1 MQLATSTLS
10 APSLPSPSARTHG
23 IAADSPPLAQTAP
36 LNIESDAV
44 VPQFDRIRVHG
55 KGFRQGASAWYV
67 KGLTYG
73 PFAPNSR
80 GAFLPERWRMLED
93 FAQIRRL
100 GANSIRL
107 YHPPTVQVL
116 DDALENDLHVLID
129 VPWQKHRCFLD
140 EPDAQ
145 ADAIERVRTAAREL
159 GNHPAVFAISVAN
172 EIPKDIVRYHGPHR
186 VERFLEILLATVK
199 EQAPQCLATYTNYPS
214 TEFLLPR
221 GLDFYAAN
229 VYLEDTAVLGRYLDR
244 LQLVAGKLPLVLG
257 EFGIDTIRHGE
268 GGQTIGLEGH
278 VRQVFRRG
286 LAGSFVFSFTDDWYT
301 GGWQITDWA
310 FGITDRQRREKPS
323 SKKLT
328 EIWSAVPEVVDE
340 AEQPKVSVVVC
351 AYNAASTLDEC
362 LSSLLKLNYRDC
374 EIILVDD
381 GSTDGTPAIAARYP
395 QIVSIRQPNRGLSAA
410 RNAGLQAATGAIVA
424 YTDADCAADENW
436 LLHLVRAMR
445 DQNVD
450 AVGGPNEPP
459 ASDGPVA
466 QAVAASPGGPTHV
479 LLDDC
484 QAEHVPGCNMAF
496 RRSTL
501 LGIGGFDP
509 QFRAAGDDVDI
520 CWRWRDE
527 GLTIGFASAALVWH
541 HRRSSVRAY
550 FKQQAGYGSAE
561 AMLQRKHPQRFNAL
575 GASRWAGVVYGNA
588 GESSQQKKSIFH
600 GQFGLGLFQI
610 VYRDNRLSGWT
621 FPTLLEW
628 HALAV
633 LFLVAALFCRPLL
646 LVPGAMWCTTLV
658 TAIRAGRRADLPGA
672 APAWSRPMVGMLSV
686 MQPIVR
692 AAARYGYRAAC
703 DRPNMLAVRR
713 AQLAACVR
721 SAGFNQRDVFWH
733 SHEFLGREEFL
744 SALVEKATRSQ
755 WVGTFAD
762 EWASHDVQLLG
773 DLWHD
778 IRISTATEEMGWPK
792 RFTRARI
799 QLISSWTMR
808 AAPIVLAVMIGL
820 SAALRSEWM
829 LAVALAVSAAIGLW
843 IYLSRRRCL
852 SDVSR
857 LVYRAGVHAKL
868 WPVPMK
874 KPEQQPRPVAEPAED
889 PAGSMVR
896 AE

>member
-1 MQLATSTLS
+1 MQLASSTLP

-23 IAADSPPLAQTAP
+23 IAVDSPPLSQSTP
-36 LNIESDAV
+36 LNIESTTGL
-44 VPQFDRIRVHG
+44 PKSDRICVHG
-55 KGFRQGASAWYV
+55 KGFRQGTDTWYV

-100 GANSIRL
+100 GANAIRL
-107 YHPPTVQVL
+107 YHPPTIQVL
-116 DDALENDLHVLID
+116 DDALENDLRVLID

-145 ADAIERVRTAAREL
+145 SDAIERVRTAAREL

-186 VERFLEILLATVK
+186 VERFLETLIATVK
-199 EQAPQCLATYTNYPS
+199 AQAPQCLATYTNYPS
-214 TEFLLPR
+214 TEYLLPR

-229 VYLEDTAVLGRYLDR
+229 VYLEDTAVLGKYLDR

-257 EFGIDTIRHGE
+257 EFGIDTIRHGLE
-268 GGQTIGLEGH
+268 GQSVGLEGH

-310 FGITDRQRREKPS
+310 FGITDRQRREKPGS
-323 SKKLT
+323 EKLT
-328 EIWSAVPEVVDE
+328 EIWSAVPQVVDKT
-340 AEQPKVSVVVC
+340 EQPRVSVVVC
-351 AYNAASTLDEC
+351 AYNAGATLDEC
-362 LSSLLKLNYRDC
+362 LSSLMKLNYHDC

-395 QIVSIRQPNRGLSAA
+395 QVITIRQTNQGLSAA
-410 RNAGLQAATGAIVA
+410 RNAGLHAATGEIVA
-424 YTDADCAADENW
+424 YTDADCAPDENW

-445 DQNVD
+445 DQQVD
-450 AVGGPNEPP
+450 AIGGPNEPP
-459 ASDGPVA
+459 AGDGPIA

-509 QFRAAGDDVDI
+509 QFRVAGDDVDI
-520 CWRWRDE
+520 CWRWRDA
-527 GLTIGFASAALVWH
+527 GLTIGFAPAALVWH

-588 GESSQQKKSIFH
+588 GESGQQKKSIFH
-600 GQFGLGLFQI
+600 GRFGLGLFQI
-610 VYRDNRLSGWT
+610 VYRDNRLSGWM

-628 HALAV
+628 HGL
-633 LFLVAALFCRPLL
+633 AALFLMAALVCRPLL
-646 LVPGAMWCTTLV
+646 LAPAMMWSTTMV
-658 TAIRAGRRADLPGA
+658 TAIRAGRRADLPNSS
-672 APAWSRPMVGMLSV
+672 PAWSRSMVGMLSV

-703 DRPNMLAVRR
+703 DRPKMLAVPR
-713 AQLAACVR
+713 AQLDSCVR
-721 SAGFNQRDVFWH
+721 SAGFNQRDLFWH
-733 SHEFLGREEFL
+733 SHEYLGREEFL
-744 SALVEKATRSQ
+744 AALVDKATSAR

-762 EWASHDVQLLG
+762 EWASHDVTLLG

-792 RFTRARI
+792 RFTRVRA
-799 QLISSWTMR
+799 QLIPSWPMR
-808 AAPIVLAVMIGL
+808 AAPILGAAMIGL
-820 SAALRSEWM
+820 SAALRSASM
-829 LAVALAVSAAIGLW
+829 LALAIGISAVIGLW
-843 IYLSRRRCL
+843 ILQSRGRCL

-857 LVYRAGVHAKL
+857 LVYRSGVHAKL

-874 KPEQQPRPVAEPAED
+874 KPEPQPREIAAHAED
-889 PAGSMVR
+889 PAVSVVR
-896 AE
+896 AD